1 LEYDC
6 WWEVKHKEFA
16 MLSLLLL
23 CLAQEPENF
32 VIMPVSTNKYDGKKI
47 LASLIFE
54 KISLNSPEYVGLA
67 IYCENIAKSVTGKDM
82 LQILIKSKDFSHR
95 AAAAFYFG
103 YMLDPNNDLF
113 LLYHDEHPLVCLA
126 AKNSLINIAREKF
139 DQEVDF
145 GPLVIDLNDKEKIN
159 VSGKLW
165 KIYMDKK
172 NNKSNNK

>member
-1 LEYDC
+1 
-6 WWEVKHKEFA
+6 
-16 MLSLLLL
+16 
-23 CLAQEPENF
+23 
-32 VIMPVSTNKYDGKKI
+32 
-47 LASLIFE
+47 
-54 KISLNSPEYVGLA
+54 
-67 IYCENIAKSVTGKDM
+67 
-82 LQILIKSKDFSHR
+82 
-95 AAAAFYFG
+95 
-103 YMLDPNNDLF
+103 
-113 LLYHDEHPLVCLA
+113 LYHDEHPLVCLA